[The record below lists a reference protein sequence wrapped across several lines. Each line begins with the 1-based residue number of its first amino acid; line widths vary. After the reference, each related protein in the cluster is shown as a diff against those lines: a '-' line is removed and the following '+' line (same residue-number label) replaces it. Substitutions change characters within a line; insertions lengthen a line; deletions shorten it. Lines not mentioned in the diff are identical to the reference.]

1 MVFLKRVANPLHGP
15 ALQHLRADKAGR
27 SWAFWEE
34 AGHGS
39 DQAMALPFAPGH
51 LIGKRGQEE
60 GGERLEAVEKDAV
73 FSFTEWW
80 PVCFGELYK
89 GAGRRGERRL
99 GPSMRLFLLK

>member
-1 MVFLKRVANPLHGP
+1 MKTRHPKPAPEQQALRTGSDDGGFELVFLKRVANPLHGP

-39 DQAMALPFAPGH
+39 DQAMALPFASGH

-60 GGERLEAVEKDAV
+60 GGER
-73 FSFTEWW
+73 F
-80 PVCFGELYK
+80 
-89 GAGRRGERRL
+89 L
-99 GPSMRLFLLK
+99 GWKQ